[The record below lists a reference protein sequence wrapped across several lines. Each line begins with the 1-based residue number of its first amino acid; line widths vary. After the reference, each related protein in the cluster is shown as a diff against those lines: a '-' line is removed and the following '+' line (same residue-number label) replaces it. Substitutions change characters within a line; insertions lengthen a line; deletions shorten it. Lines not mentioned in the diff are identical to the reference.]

1 MNTPRK
7 YALLGALVLAFG
19 WTIVLAQQTAKKFA
33 SASYGDIHYLEHLPS
48 DYSTSSKQ
56 YPLIIFLHGGGE
68 QGPADGTKIDSVKK
82 LGPPK
87 YIEAGDDMTFTVDG
101 QSYSFIVISPQLRYS
116 IGVWPEDYLDAI
128 IASTLDRYRVDR
140 GRIYLTGLSLGGGGT
155 WRYGAKNAD
164 LFAAIAP
171 LAGAQSPN
179 RQLAQKIA
187 AESLPVWIFHGAN
200 DGKYPSSWASTWAQ
214 YLNDAGAD
222 PAPKLTIYPG
232 LGHENKVWDNAYRTD
247 NQVHT
252 PNLYEWFLQHQ
263 RGSTTPPPPVNQPP
277 VARAG
282 ADVTIQLPISQVK
295 LNGGASSDPDGSIAA
310 YAWTKKVG
318 PSGSTLS
325 GQTTATLTASNLTAG
340 TYTFQLQVTDNQG
353 ASATDQVQV
362 TVTAPASVVTANA
375 GEDRSVSV
383 NAVVTLSGIGKGPN
397 PFRAYLWEKV
407 SGPSVTMSKANT
419 ANVTLTNL
427 QVGSYT
433 FKFTATDSEGN
444 SGSDEVKVTVTG
456 GTPSQPVVTANAG
469 ADQTVALGKAS
480 VELYGIGK
488 GPNPFRAYLWEKVSG
503 PSVTLT
509 IRGANA
515 TLTNLQVGSYEF
527 KFTATDSEGN
537 SGSDNVKVIV
547 TGSSARTADSSSKP
561 TVELAPDVLT
571 SVLVY
576 PNPVDASLQIALEKG
591 QPASL
596 SITDLSGR
604 TLYKQL
610 VTPSLAGE
618 ITIATAEFP
627 EGMYLLRVE
636 QQDRLQLTKV
646 LIKH

>member
-48 DYSTSSKQ
+48 DYNASSKQ
-56 YPLIIFLHGGGE
+56 YPLIIFLHGTGQ
-68 QGPADGTKIDSVKK
+68 QGPADGTKINLVSQ
-82 LGPPK
+82 LGLPK
-87 YIEAGDDMTFTVDG
+87 FIEAGDDMTFTVNG
-101 QSYSFIVISPQLRYS
+101 QTFSFIVISPQLQYS
-116 IGVWPEDYLDAI
+116 VGAWPNEYIDAVVQ
-128 IASTLDRYRVDR
+128 ATLNRYRIDR
-140 GRIYLTGLSLGGGGT
+140 SRIYLTGLSLGGGGT
-155 WRYGAKNAD
+155 WRYGAQEAD
-164 LFAAIAP
+164 FLAAIAP
-171 LAGAQSPN
+171 LAGTQSPN
-179 RQLAQKIA
+179 RGFAGNMA
-187 AESLPVWIFHGAN
+187 TENLPVWIFHGGN
-200 DGKYPSSWASTWAQ
+200 DNSPPSAQASTWAR
-214 YLNDAGAD
+214 YLNEAGAD
-222 PAPKLTIYPG
+222 PAPKVTIYPG
-232 LGHENKVWDNAYRTD
+232 LGHESAVWDKAYRTD
-247 NQVHT
+247 NEVHN

-263 RGSTTPPPPVNQPP
+263 RGNTTPPPPANQPP

-310 YAWTKKVG
+310 YAWTKIG
-318 PSGSTLS
+318 GASGSTLS

-340 TYTFQLQVTDNQG
+340 KYTFQLQVTDNQG

-375 GEDRSVSV
+375 GDDRSVSV
-383 NAVVTLSGIGKGPN
+383 NAAVTLSGIGKGPN

-419 ANVTLTNL
+419 ANLTLTNL

-444 SGSDEVKVTVTG
+444 SGFDEVKVTVTG

-509 IRGANA
+509 TRGANA

-537 SGSDNVKVIV
+537 SGSDNVNVIV
-547 TGSSARTADSSSKP
+547 TASSARTADSSSKP
-561 TVELAPDVLT
+561 TAERTPDALT

-576 PNPVDASLQIALEKG
+576 PNPVDASVQIALEKG

-604 TLYKQL
+604 TLYKQR